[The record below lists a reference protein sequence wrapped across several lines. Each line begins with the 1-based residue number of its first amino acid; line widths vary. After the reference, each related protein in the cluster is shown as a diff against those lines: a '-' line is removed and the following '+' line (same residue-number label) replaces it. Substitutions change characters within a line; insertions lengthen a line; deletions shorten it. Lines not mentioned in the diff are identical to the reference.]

1 MLIGEKIND
10 SLDQFWSDEL
20 ENEKILLIE
29 VEKAIKA
36 LTSDMVSSGG
46 VQSYTLNTGQDS
58 QTVTRADVS
67 QLYAKREALLK
78 SIDDLERKLG
88 LHGGARIIV
97 PAY

>member
-1 MLIGEKIND
+1 MLIGEKITGSVSD
-10 SLDQFWSDEL
+10 FWNDEL
-20 ENEKILLIE
+20 ENAKILLVE
-29 VEKAIKA
+29 VEKAIKN
-36 LTSDMVSSGG
+36 LTTDMVSSGG

-58 QTVTRADVS
+58 QTVTRADIS

-78 SIDDLERKLG
+78 NIDDLERKLG

>member
-1 MLIGEKIND
+1 MLISEKISGSVSD
-10 SLDQFWSDEL
+10 FWSDEL
-20 ENEKILLIE
+20 ENAKIILIE
-29 VEKAIKA
+29 VEKAIMA
-36 LTSDMVSSGG
+36 LTSDMASSGG

-58 QTVTRADVS
+58 QTVTRADIS

-97 PAY
+97 PAF

>member
-1 MLIGEKIND
+1 MLIDEKIPGSVSD
-10 SLDQFWSDEL
+10 FWIDEL
-20 ENEKILLIE
+20 ENAKILLVE

-36 LTSDMVSSGG
+36 LTSDMVSTGG

-58 QTVTRADVS
+58 QTVTRADIS

-97 PAY
+97 PAF

>member
-1 MLIGEKIND
+1 MLIGEKITG
-10 SLDQFWSDEL
+10 SIQEFWNDEL
-20 ENEKILLIE
+20 ENAKILLVD

-36 LTSDMVSSGG
+36 LTTDMVSSGG

-58 QTVTRADVS
+58 QTVTRADIS
-67 QLYAKREALLK
+67 QLCARRDALLK

>member
-20 ENEKILLIE
+20 ENAKILLVE

-36 LTSDMVSSGG
+36 LTSDMVASGG

>member
-1 MLIGEKIND
+1 MLIGEKITGSVSD
-10 SLDQFWSDEL
+10 FWNDEL
-20 ENEKILLIE
+20 ENAKILLVE

-58 QTVTRADVS
+58 QTVTRADIS